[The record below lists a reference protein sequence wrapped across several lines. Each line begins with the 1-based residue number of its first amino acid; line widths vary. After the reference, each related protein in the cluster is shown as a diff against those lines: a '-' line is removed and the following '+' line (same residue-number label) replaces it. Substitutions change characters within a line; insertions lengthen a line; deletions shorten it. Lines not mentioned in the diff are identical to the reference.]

1 MLVAFD
7 CVILYLDDPRAAPGV
22 VAIDDISK
30 LFILVKSVMFL
41 FNKPSVPWMAP
52 YILVKDANFF
62 DSRKIPAKLWLITG
76 VLPPDCIIKALDDF
90 MIYVVIAVIIEFN
103 ITMINPNIINNSLC
117 ITENPTYIGMMDTI
131 YVAKAPC

>member
-1 MLVAFD
+1 
-7 CVILYLDDPRAAPGV
+7 
-22 VAIDDISK
+22 
-30 LFILVKSVMFL
+30 
-41 FNKPSVPWMAP
+41 
-52 YILVKDANFF
+52 
-62 DSRKIPAKLWLITG
+62 
-76 VLPPDCIIKALDDF
+76 